1 VKKIIPKNITPK
13 TLRLIGVFLILAGL
27 SVLLYVPLTDVYARY
42 QQRRL
47 AQSWEQEAVE
57 KESTE
62 PEVTDEETVSPTTEQ
77 ATPAEEP
84 GVDESTYYRSL
95 KEGGVFGRLVIPK
108 IELDTIVLEGTSREV
123 LRKALGHIVGTGLPG
138 SGNCAIS
145 GHRVTFGAW
154 FNRLDE
160 LEVGDL
166 IVLHSPNREFKYAVM
181 EKRIV
186 VPTDVSVI
194 QPTPDVRLT
203 LTACHPP
210 HSARQRLIVIA
221 KLLSPT
227 RHRLD

>member
-1 VKKIIPKNITPK
+1 VRKIIPKKITPRALK
-13 TLRLIGVFLILAGL
+13 LIGVFLILAGL
-27 SVLLYVPLTDVYARY
+27 SVLLYVPLTDLYARY

-47 AQSWEQEAVE
+47 ARGWEQEAVE

-62 PEVTDEETVSPTTEQ
+62 PEFTDEETVSPATEQ
-77 ATPAEEP
+77 ATLTEEP
-84 GVDESTYYRSL
+84 EVDQAYYRDL
-95 KEGGVFGRLVIPK
+95 KEGEVFGRLVIPR

-123 LRKALGHIVGTGLPG
+123 LRKAPGHIVGTGLPS

-166 IVLHSPNREFKYAVM
+166 IILYSPNREFKYAVM

-194 QPTPDVRLT
+194 QPTSDIRLT

-210 HSARQRLIVIA
+210 HSARRRLIVIA

-227 RHRLD
+227 RHKPD